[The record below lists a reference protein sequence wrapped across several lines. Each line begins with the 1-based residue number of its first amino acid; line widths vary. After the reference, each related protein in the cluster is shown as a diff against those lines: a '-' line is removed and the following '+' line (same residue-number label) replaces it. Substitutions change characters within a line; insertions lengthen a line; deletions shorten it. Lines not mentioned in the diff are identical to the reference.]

1 MEVWMEILRP
11 GKWNDI
17 DFDASYLRDMA
28 ASYDPDVREA
38 PLVVGHP
45 QPFDEEKPAVGWVKK
60 LELRPFGEN
69 PDQDDVSIWAYVSL
83 GAEAEEMIRERRF
96 PKRSVGISDHAPY
109 EGIPYLR
116 HVALLGSSNPAVSR
130 LTEIEMA
137 EIERAAGFQ
146 DKEGILCMAQID
158 GKSNDK
164 GNIDLVWE
172 SQENEYWY
180 SVKPAGKFKKETFKS
195 KDITKGVRAIF
206 AKYKEEYVTG
216 GKSALSMVLQSLRF
230 SIDDF
235 DLARAKAWVKNYKG
249 ELSQMADDLNTVDPG
264 DKTIALKAQVEK
276 LLTEKKATEKKLED
290 EAKGREKAENE
301 LNTLALARLE
311 SEYEIALK
319 ELIENGNGAPAYIEL
334 GVQKALVAM
343 DAAEVMVTLDDSQKK
358 ASAVIMS
365 ALKAVPKFLEHKEIA
380 GAKLSTDG
388 KGSADFAGDDRFAK
402 AMHGYELDGKKVVG
416 MDVKLLTDKLMSD
429 DPALSAMDAT
439 LKASKMVN
447 AGGK

>member
-83 GAEAEEMIRERRF
+83 STEAEEMIRERKF
-96 PKRSVGISDHAPY
+96 PKRSVGISDYAPY
-109 EGIPYLR
+109 NGIPYLR

-130 LTEIEMA
+130 LTEVEMA
-137 EIERAAGFQ
+137 DGFQ
-146 DKEGILCMAQID
+146 DKEGVLCMAQVD

-180 SVKPAGKFKKETFKS
+180 SVKPAGKFKKDSFKS
-195 KDITKGVRAIF
+195 KDMTKGVRGIF

-216 GKSALSMVLQSLRF
+216 GKSASSMVLQSLRF

-249 ELSQMADDLNTVDPG
+249 ELSQMADDLNTVDSG

-276 LLTEKKATEKKLED
+276 LLTEKKATEKKLDD
-290 EAKGREKAENE
+290 EAKGREKAEKE
-301 LNTLALARLE
+301 LNALALARLE

-319 ELIENGNGAPAYIEL
+319 ELIDEGNGAPAYIEL

-343 DAAEVMVTLDDSQKK
+343 DAADVVVTLGDSQKK

-365 ALKAVPKFLEHKEIA
+365 ALKAVPKFLEHREVV
-380 GAKLSTDG
+380 GAKLSADD
-388 KGSADFAGDDRFAK
+388 KGNTDFAGDDRFDT
-402 AMHGYELDGKKVVG
+402 AMQGYKRDGKKVVG
-416 MDVKLLTDKLMSD
+416 MDVKLLTDKLMKD
-429 DPALSAMDAT
+429 DPALSALDAT